1 MTSSG
6 SSTERSRPGG
16 DSGFQPWHF
25 YMLLSLAGATWAVIQ
40 ARHTH
45 PAALLL
51 ISAAVLCAGLVAS
64 AMHRAVAGF
73 FGGTTGEAEV
83 VSEQRRAF
91 LEQEKALVL
100 RSIKEL
106 EFDRAMGKIG
116 DADFADLSGRLR
128 GRAVEIMTELE
139 RAAERPRPAERRA
152 QSRAADAHARPEP
165 RAALTCGTCRTR
177 NEPDARFCKSCGAR
191 LA

>member
-6 SSTERSRPGG
+6 SSTDSRAGG

-51 ISAAVLCAGLVAS
+51 ISAAVMAAGLVAT
-64 AMHRAVAGF
+64 AMHHALMGF
-73 FGGTTGEAEV
+73 FSGGNEHVEPLSAR
-83 VSEQRRAF
+83 RRAF
-91 LEQEKALVL
+91 LEQEKAIVL

-106 EFDRAMGKIG
+106 EFDRAMGKVG
-116 DADFADLSGRLR
+116 DADFAELSGRLR
-128 GRAVEIMTELE
+128 SRAMEILTELDRPVEPPTRRE
-139 RAAERPRPAERRA
+139 RVEESKARPTPRPQPMTCA
-152 QSRAADAHARPEP
+152 QCNSVSD
-165 RAALTCGTCRTR
+165 
-177 NEPDARFCKSCGAR
+177 PDARFCKNCGAK
-191 LA
+191 LS